1 MTGVRLNNSV
11 SACNDE
17 SMPTP
22 GTPLPLPAALI
33 PDCTNPEAHHAAYR
47 SAKTNDATFVCIARR
62 GPRWMVEL
70 DAFASSGPT
79 LPEQA
84 AAVLQSAVE
93 ALVSDGTVTQ
103 ANVAPDYIS
112 MRAIESEQKARE
124 IAAAFHAAMHGLR
137 QLYIAVPV
145 PRRKA

>member
-1 MTGVRLNNSV
+1 
-11 SACNDE
+11 
-17 SMPTP
+17 MPTP
-22 GTPLPLPAALI
+22 GTPLPAALI
-33 PDCTNPEAHHAAYR
+33 PDCTKPEAHHAAYR
-47 SAKTNDATFVCIARR
+47 SAKTNDAIFVCIARQ

-79 LPEQA
+79 IPEQA
-84 AAVLQSAVE
+84 VAVLQSAVE
-93 ALVSDGTVTQ
+93 ALISDGTVTQ
-103 ANVAPDYIS
+103 ANIAPDYIS

-137 QLYIAVPV
+137 QLYVAVPV

>member
-1 MTGVRLNNSV
+1 
-11 SACNDE
+11 
-17 SMPTP
+17 
-22 GTPLPLPAALI
+22 
-33 PDCTNPEAHHAAYR
+33 
-47 SAKTNDATFVCIARR
+47 
-62 GPRWMVEL
+62 MVEL

-145 PRRKA
+145 PCRKA